1 MIPLRPDDVCWT
13 IRPLV
18 TFSIFD
24 TMNINISDKI
34 QIVIYNRV
42 RDNPNRILY
51 IELLNTFYVSGLEI
65 K

>member
-13 IRPLV
+13 IRQLV

-24 TMNINISDKI
+24 TVDDISGKI
-34 QIVIYNRV
+34 QIDVYGRV

-51 IELLNTFYVSGLEI
+51 IELTNTFYVTGLEI